1 MELPK
6 LFEDN
11 MIALLGDEYE
21 DYKACLDKP
30 MHHGIRINTM
40 KISVEDFL
48 KINPFHLKPVP
59 WCSNGFY
66 YDEQLDKPSK
76 HPYYYA
82 GLYYIQEPSA
92 MTPASV
98 IPVEKGDR
106 VLDICAAPGGKST
119 ELASK
124 LDGTGVLVSND
135 ISASRA
141 KALLKNLEVFGVSN
155 SLIISEAPYKLA
167 ERFPGYFDKIL
178 IDAPCSGE
186 GMFRKSNSMI
196 TAWENNGNQLFSD
209 LQVSILKEVVK
220 MLKPGGKI
228 LYSTCTFAPLENEKS
243 VEYLLSLDD
252 TLSICDFKKYNGF
265 DDGHPEWSNTGN
277 QDLIKCARLWPHR
290 IDGEGHFVAL
300 VEKEGTSINSGNTGN
315 YPIKKAKINKE
326 TMDFFKCFN
335 KDFDFDRF
343 EESQDKL
350 YYIPDTFPA
359 VRGLRILRCGLY
371 LGEIKKNRFEPS
383 QSLAMSLRISDF
395 SNVINLSADDDR
407 INRYLKGETIDAEGK
422 NGWALVCVDSY
433 PLGWGKLNNGVL
445 KNKYLPGWRLM
456 S

>member
-11 MIALLGDEYE
+11 MIELLGAEYE
-21 DYKACLDKP
+21 TYKACLDKP

-40 KISVEDFL
+40 KISVEEFL

-98 IPVEKGDR
+98 IPIEKGDR

-119 ELASK
+119 ELAAK

-141 KALLKNLEVFGVSN
+141 KALLKNLEVFGATN

-167 ERFPGYFDKIL
+167 ERFAGYFDKIL

-196 TAWENNGNQLFSD
+196 TAWENNGNQLFRD
-209 LQVSILKEVVK
+209 LQISILKEGVK

-252 TLSICDFKKYNGF
+252 TLKICDFDKFQGF
-265 DDGHPEWSNTGN
+265 DNGHPEWSEAGN
-277 QDLIKCARLWPHR
+277 KDLIKCARLWPHR
-290 IDGEGHFVAL
+290 IEGEGHFVAL
-300 VEKEGTSINSGNTGN
+300 VEKEGEASNSLNYGS
-315 YPIKKAKINKE
+315 YPIKKANLTKE
-326 TMDFFKCFN
+326 TIDFFGLMN
-335 KDFDFDRF
+335 KDFDFNRI
-343 EESQDKL
+343 EMSQDKL

-371 LGEIKKNRFEPS
+371 LGEVKKNRFEPS
-383 QSLAMSLRISDF
+383 QSLAMSLKASDF
-395 SNVINLSADDDR
+395 SNIIDLKSDDDR
-407 INRYLKGETIDAEGK
+407 VNKYLKGETIEADGK